1 MQLNRD
7 LNLVIPVE
15 RGDGSRIYVYSI
27 PVATS
32 VFERY
37 YMVFARAFNRI
48 YTDGLGIMSGPRVA
62 AFILRDVAREMG
74 VWDGPE
80 GAERG
85 LMAEMR
91 RLTSVVVLDEKGW
104 GPIPLHEA
112 TVRGFLDDR
121 DVSEVENAIVFF
133 MLAWHMHRRA
143 DREAI
148 LTSGMKLWSGQL
160 EQLSISE
167 FCSSLPT
174 STETGTSAPAQGTIP
189 ASSVPS

>member
-1 MQLNRD
+1 VKINRD

-15 RGDGSRIYVYSI
+15 RGDDIKLYVYSI
-27 PVATS
+27 PVATF

-74 VWDGPE
+74 AWDGPE

-91 RLTSVVVLDEKGW
+91 RLTSVIVLDDKGW
-104 GPIPLHEA
+104 CPIPLHEA
-112 TVRGFLDDR
+112 VARSFLDER
-121 DVSEVENAIVFF
+121 DVSEVENALVFF
-133 MLAWHMHRRA
+133 TLAWHMHRRA

-148 LTSGMKLWSGQL
+148 LASGMKLWSGQL
-160 EQLSISE
+160 EWLSLSE

-174 STETGTSAPAQGTIP
+174 SIEIGTSQVGGVTTP